1 MIVKTTIIK
10 GMDNFFSDENSIGR
24 SNISHSKIKATTS
37 PKISENK
44 KGGALKKNCA
54 RSVITYTHTTRIK
67 NKTAHRSKAVH
78 SNHSY
83 FFKKDT
89 GCHEMRLKKCNPF
102 KLIVPKSAATIAV
115 TNKCILIKT
124 PLFCFSIAVCKKT
137 IRIDSAFPQNL
148 VQYESETLLRKD

>member
-67 NKTAHRSKAVH
+67 NRTAHRSKAVH

-83 FFKKDT
+83 FFRKET
-89 GCHEMRLKKCNPF
+89 GCHGMRLKKCKPF
-102 KLIVPKSAATIAV
+102 KLIVIKSAATIV
-115 TNKCILIKT
+115 VINKCIQIKT
-124 PLFCFSIAVCKKT
+124 PLFFTVLPFVKKLFESIVLFTK
-137 IRIDSAFPQNL
+137 I
-148 VQYESETLLRKD
+148 